1 MLPFDGIIP
10 GLSAILETFDILK
23 LPYSELNI
31 LLANA
36 VYDLT
41 GRMMTLTKSK
51 KTNGMGPTREKSL
64 KYRNDAMEIFNDHTP
79 HFILWQLQK
88 FSGRLRYTQEFLKP
102 TRSFGTSCYR
112 LQKDIPSELKNRRIY
127 KLGNAKTILSYR
139 FFFDI
144 LKFKKFLDEYEL
156 VPFFKI
162 SQHPPTFTL

>member
-79 HFILWQLQK
+79 HFIL
-88 FSGRLRYTQEFLKP
+88 
-102 TRSFGTSCYR
+102 
-112 LQKDIPSELKNRRIY
+112 
-127 KLGNAKTILSYR
+127 
-139 FFFDI
+139 
-144 LKFKKFLDEYEL
+144 
-156 VPFFKI
+156 
-162 SQHPPTFTL
+162 